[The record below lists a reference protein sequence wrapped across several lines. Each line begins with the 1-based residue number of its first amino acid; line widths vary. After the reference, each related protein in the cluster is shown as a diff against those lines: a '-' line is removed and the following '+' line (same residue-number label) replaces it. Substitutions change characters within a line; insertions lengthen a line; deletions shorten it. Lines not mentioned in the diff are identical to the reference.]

1 MRNLIYRDASLED
14 LTEIVRIYNSTI
26 PSAMVTADTK
36 PVTVESRM
44 TWFSEH
50 IPGKRPLWVV
60 ENPDQEMIGWVSF
73 QSFYGRP
80 AYEQTAEISIYLD
93 VAWRGRG
100 YGKEILEHAI
110 SSAPQFGI
118 KTLLGFIL
126 AHNEPS
132 IKLFLHAGFQ
142 EWGALPGVAIIN
154 GGERGLMIIG
164 KRVA

>member
-1 MRNLIYRDASLED
+1 MRNLIYRDASLQD

-26 PSAMVTADTK
+26 SSAMVTADTK

-44 TWFSEH
+44 AWFREH
-50 IPGKRPLWVV
+50 ISGKRPLWVV
-60 ENPDQEMIGWVSF
+60 ENPDQKMIGWVSF

-80 AYEQTAEISIYLD
+80 AYDKTAEISIYLD
-93 VAWRGRG
+93 AAWRGRG
-100 YGKEILEHAI
+100 YGNEILEHAI

-118 KTLLGFIL
+118 ITLLGFIL

-132 IKLFLHAGFQ
+132 IKLFRYAGFQ

-154 GGERGLMIIG
+154 GVERGLMIFG